1 MVKSIISMIVVS
13 LLLTA
18 GAIWESV
25 FINNQFNDFR
35 DALEIVYEK
44 VDEHTATT
52 DDIYGVQKLW
62 LEKKKSLH
70 TVVPHNDIKEV
81 DLWLSEAVTLVRDK
95 EWSDAISKIE
105 VLIELSEQIPKTF
118 TLSPSNIF

>member
-1 MVKSIISMIVVS
+1 MVKSIISMIIVS
-13 LLLTA
+13 LLLTT
-18 GAIWESV
+18 GAIWESI
-25 FINNQFNDFR
+25 FINNQFDDLHN
-35 DALEIVYEK
+35 ALQIVYEK
-44 VDEHTATT
+44 VDQHTATT
-52 DDIYGVQKLW
+52 DDIYSLQKMW
-62 LEKKKSLH
+62 LDKKKSLH

-81 DLWLSEAVTLVRDK
+81 DLWISETVTLVRDQ

>member
-1 MVKSIISMIVVS
+1 MVKSVLSMRVVS

-25 FINNQFNDFR
+25 FINNQFNDFHNS
-35 DALEIVYEK
+35 LQVIYEK
-44 VDEHTATT
+44 VDDHTATT
-52 DDIYGVQKLW
+52 DDIYAVQKQW
-62 LEKKKSLH
+62 LNKKKSLH
-70 TVVPHNDIKEV
+70 TVVPHNDIKEI
-81 DLWLSEAVTLVRDK
+81 DLWLSETVTLVRDE

-105 VLIELSEQIPKTF
+105 VLLELCEQIPKTF